1 MTKLAL
7 RGLAAR
13 KLRAALTAVAVVL
26 GIGLVAGTYVVTD
39 TINASFD
46 DIFRT
51 ANEGSD
57 VIVKT
62 EEAVE
67 SDTETVPPMPASVLE
82 QVSAVDGVA
91 SAAGAIFDT
100 VSIFDEDGERIGTT
114 GAPSFVASTAP
125 EPFSTFDYTEGAAPA
140 SDDEMAVLE
149 ATADRD
155 GFEIGDSIQVA
166 GRTGTSEYRV
176 SGIAR
181 FGEVSSFGGASLVV
195 ATLAEAQ
202 RLVDKEGEF
211 DAVSAAAEDGVTP
224 EELAQR
230 IDAELPPGIAV
241 RTGEEDAA
249 QQSTDIE
256 DDLGFLQTALLV
268 FAGIA
273 LFVGAFTIFNT
284 FSITVAQRMREFA
297 MLRTLGA
304 SRRQLLVAV
313 VVEALLIGVAASAVG
328 LLAGIGLAPA
338 LNGLLSAFGLDLPS
352 TQTVVE
358 SRTVIVSL
366 VVGTVITLLAALVP
380 ALRATRVSPM
390 AALREGAAPSGG
402 HRRRGVTAL
411 AVVLLG
417 AGVVLI
423 CVGLFGG
430 GGDDATVLSLLG
442 GGAALIFLGTAL
454 ASPRLVRPIA
464 SGVGR
469 PIERLRGVTG
479 RIARENAV
487 RNPGRTAVTAAALMI
502 GLALVTFV
510 TVFAAGAR
518 NSVDEIIS
526 QQFAGDLLIQNTD
539 GFSPIPGPVAET
551 AAQVPGVELVAPTRT
566 SEGRLV
572 GGEDETIRP
581 TGVDPGPFAQLFQ
594 LDWVDGSDDDLRGLG
609 AREAVL
615 DSEWADDEGIE
626 VGDEFTVLTPRGTEV
641 TYTAAATFDNP
652 DLTGEFVIPEGTLR
666 TDYGEDR
673 AAIILVGVT
682 PGADRDAVQDR
693 LNEVL
698 AAQFP
703 VAEALDQEGVKDRI
717 SESVNQVLGLIYVL
731 LALAIIVSL
740 FGIVNTLALSIHE
753 RTREIGMLRAIGMSV
768 QQMRRV
774 VRYEAVITALI
785 GAVLGTV
792 IGLFFGWIVMQP
804 LADDGFS
811 FTLPVGTILIMLAI
825 ATVAGVIAAI
835 GPARRAT
842 RLDVLDALA
851 YE

>member
-13 KLRAALTAVAVVL
+13 KLRAGLTAVAVVL

-57 VIVKT
+57 VVVKT

-67 SDTETVPPMPASVLE
+67 SEQEDVIPMPASVLR
-82 QVSAVDGVA
+82 QVAAVDGVA
-91 SAAGAIFDT
+91 SAAGGIFDT
-100 VSIFDEDGERIGTT
+100 VSLFDEDGERLGVG
-114 GAPSFVASTAP
+114 GAPSFVASRQP
-125 EPFSTFDYTEGAAPA
+125 EPFESFEYSEGAPPA
-140 SDDEMAVLE
+140 TDGEVAVLE
-149 ATADRD
+149 ATAKRD
-155 GFEIGDSIQVA
+155 GFEVGDTIQVA
-166 GRTGTSEYRV
+166 GRKDTRRYRI

-181 FGEVSSFGGASLVV
+181 FGDVSSFGGAALIV
-195 ATLAEAQ
+195 ATLPEAQ
-202 RLVDKEGEF
+202 RLVDKEGEL
-211 DAVSAAAEDGVTP
+211 DAITAAAEDGVSP
-224 EELAQR
+224 EELAR
-230 IDAELPPGIAV
+230 RVDAQLPPGIAV

-249 QQSTDIE
+249 YQSSNVE
-256 DDLGFLQTALLV
+256 EGLGFLQTALLV

-304 SRRQLLVAV
+304 SRRQILVAV
-313 VVEALLIGVAASAVG
+313 VVEALLIGFTASAVG

-338 LNGLLSAFGLDLPS
+338 LNALLGAFGLDLPS
-352 TQTVVE
+352 TETVVA
-358 SRTVIVSL
+358 SRTVVVSL
-366 VVGTVITLLAALVP
+366 VVGTVVTLLAALIP

-390 AALREGAAPSGG
+390 AALREGAAPAAGP
-402 HRRRGVTAL
+402 RRRGITAL
-411 AVVLLG
+411 AASLI
-417 AGVVLI
+417 ATGVVLI

-430 GGDDATVLSLLG
+430 GEDAAVLSLLG
-442 GGAALIFLGTAL
+442 GGAALVFVGTSL

-464 SGVGR
+464 SGLGR
-469 PIERLRGVTG
+469 PIERLRGLTG
-479 RIARENAV
+479 QIARENTV

-518 NSVDEIIS
+518 NSVDEVIDE
-526 QQFAGDLLIQNTD
+526 QFAGDLVIQNTD
-539 GFSPIPGPVAET
+539 GFSPIPGPVAD
-551 AAQVPGVELVAPTRT
+551 AARQVDGVTVASPTRVT
-566 SEGRLV
+566 EGRLV
-572 GGEDETIRP
+572 GGANETIRP
-581 TGVDPGPFAQLFQ
+581 TGVDQVSFAQLFD
-594 LDWVDGSDDDLRGLG
+594 LDWVDGSDDVLLGLG
-609 AREAVL
+609 PREALV
-615 DSEWADDEGIE
+615 DADWADDEGIE
-626 VGDEFTVLTPRGTEV
+626 RGDDFTVLTPRGTEV

-652 DLTGEFVIPEGTLR
+652 DLTGEFVIRNDTLGR
-666 TDYGEDR
+666 DFGEDR
-673 AAIILVGVT
+673 VAIILIGLRL
-682 PGADRDAVQDR
+682 GADPDDVQDR
-693 LNEVL
+693 LNDTL
-698 AAQFP
+698 QDQFP
-703 VAEALDQEGVKDRI
+703 IAEALDQQGVKDRI
-717 SESVNQVLGLIYVL
+717 SENVGRVLGLIYVL
-731 LALAIIVSL
+731 LALAIVISL

-792 IGLFFGWIVMQP
+792 IGLFFGWIVMLP

-811 FTLPVGTILIMLAI
+811 FTLPLGTILIMLVL
-825 ATVAGVIAAI
+825 ATIAGVIAAI

-842 RLDVLDALA
+842 RVDLLEALA